1 MKLNE
6 RLKKI
11 RNQLRLSQEEF
22 GHKIGIESRAHIS
35 SLEKGSRNIT
45 DRIIKDICREF
56 NVNEDWLR
64 NGTGGTENMFI
75 PEDMVFISNIGRL
88 GNEKNEFKKFYL
100 NMMMN
105 LPDEYWDYIYKE
117 FKKFSNKKE
126 E

>member
-1 MKLNE
+1 MKE
-6 RLKKI
+6 RIKE
-11 RNQLRLSQEEF
+11 LRQKLDLTLEEF
-22 GHKIGIESRAHIS
+22 GKRLGVTKTSISRIENGINNVTEQMFLS
-35 SLEKGSRNIT
+35 
-45 DRIIKDICREF
+45 ICREF

-75 PEDMVFISNIGRL
+75 PEDMIFISNIGRL
-88 GNEKNEFKKFYL
+88 GNEKNKFKKFYL